1 MTAAGEARESLS
13 VLGAGWKEARHS
25 CSSLLSSAL
34 ACSPVLSSPSTL
46 CLQPVTR
53 EEPKKERHDVK
64 PSRRTSTSAAR
75 NRAERSNREPRF
87 CAAGCRVFLVSFVRV
102 FFFLLSF
109 FLSARFSARCGAEA
123 RRASGDGQVQLDD
136 PLHGTRSSRKL
147 VSSYGKL

>member
-13 VLGAGWKEARHS
+13 VLGAGWKEARR
-25 CSSLLSSAL
+25 SSAL
-34 ACSPVLSSPSTL
+34 LCSRLLSSPSTL
-46 CLQPVTR
+46 CLQPVTK

-87 CAAGCRVFLVSFVRV
+87 CAAGCRG
-102 FFFLLSF
+102 FLLSF
-109 FLSARFSARCGAEA
+109 CSCCFFFSSFLSARVSARCGAEA
-123 RRASGDGQVQLDD
+123 GRASGDGQVLLDD